1 MDSLLLRRR
10 LMLHFS
16 DIPQPP
22 DYSKK
27 YLTFT
32 ALTAGRINVYST
44 PAEHLRIRYNEGS
57 WSRLPM
63 SDGTYSFITV
73 SAGDTVE
80 FRGDGSFAAGTDGT
94 FCTGT
99 SSATYNISGNIMSLQ
114 EPENYTEAIPVS
126 VALSKLFYRNTSIV
140 DATNLVLPA
149 TVLNVAAAYSYMF
162 RDCTNLVSGPTIGA
176 INWANSYPAGAC
188 MYMFRGCSKLQ
199 RVKVLCSGRPELIPP
214 DYSTNTF
221 SYWMTDVS
229 PTGTFVKA
237 TGADWN
243 SGESGIPDNWV
254 IEEV

>member
-1 MDSLLLRRR
+1 MMQAQS
-10 LMLHFS
+10 
-16 DIPQPP
+16 P

-44 PAEHLRIRYNEGS
+44 PAEHLRIRYNGGS
-57 WSRLPM
+57 WSRLPL

-73 SAGDTVE
+73 SKGDVVE
-80 FRGDGSFAAGTDGT
+80 FVGDGRFAAGTDGT

-99 SSATYNISGNIMSLQ
+99 SSATYNISGNIMSLVN
-114 EPENYTEAIPVS
+114 PSFISTDVPLS
-126 VALSKLFYRNTSIV
+126 VALTKLFYCNTSIV

-149 TVLNVAAAYSYMF
+149 TVLNVASAYSYMF

-176 INWANSYPAGAC
+176 INWANSYPARAC
-188 MYMFRGCSKLQ
+188 LYMFRGCSKLQ
-199 RVKVLCSGRPELIPP
+199 RVKALCYGTP
-214 DYSTNTF
+214 DSNTF
-221 SYWMTDVS
+221 LLWMEGVS